1 MSDLIMTEAM
11 ERSLDL
17 DNDAFS
23 TIGLE
28 IGVEV
33 RDELWGGD
41 LPHCHALIHRAVLL
55 SYVLGGFSSEASSI
69 ETTSISEAE
78 LSVVL
83 SNDLDVQKLN
93 FEYRKKDKP
102 TNVLSF
108 STLDDPAEENLAHQ
122 RGVLSLGDIILSRE
136 TLICE
141 AKMQSKRLEDHFTHL
156 LVHGVLHLLG
166 YDHLSEDEALEME
179 SLEIEILSRLGVKN
193 PYELDGDRLLEGAI
207 DE

>member
-11 ERSLDL
+11 ERSLEI

-33 RDELWGGD
+33 RDELWEED
-41 LPHCHALIHRAVLL
+41 LPHCRALIHRAVLL
-55 SYVLGGFSSEASSI
+55 SYVLGGFSSEASCVEI
-69 ETTSISEAE
+69 TSISEAE

-83 SNDLDVQKLN
+83 SNDPDIQKLN
-93 FEYRKKDKP
+93 LEYRGKGKP

-141 AKMQSKRLEDHFTHL
+141 AKTQSKRLEDHFTHL

-179 SLEIEILSRLGVKN
+179 SLEIEILSRLGIKN
-193 PYELDGDRLLEGAI
+193 PYELDGDRLIEGAI